1 MIFYE
6 KISFP
11 WKAVRRRHWRR
22 LEGAR
27 GSRQRLDQTLLRHLL
42 RRLVE
47 LGLLRLGLPF
57 QLLRGGQVNDLC
69 DFESLYICVFVSSY
83 QSLFMFLCYLS
94 LELLLL

>member
-11 WKAVRRRHWRR
+11 WKAVRRRHRRR

-27 GSRQRLDQTLLRHLL
+27 GSRQRLDQTLLCHLL

-57 QLLRGGQVNDLC
+57 QLLRGGQVNGLC
-69 DFESLYICVFVSSY
+69 DFESMYICVFIS
-83 QSLFMFLCYLS
+83 FFLYVFVLP
-94 LELLLL
+94 